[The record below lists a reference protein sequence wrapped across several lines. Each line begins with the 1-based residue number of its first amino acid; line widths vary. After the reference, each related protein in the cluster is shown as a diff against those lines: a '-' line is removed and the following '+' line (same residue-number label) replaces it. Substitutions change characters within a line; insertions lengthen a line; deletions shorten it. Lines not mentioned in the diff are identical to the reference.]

1 MIKISMKAARVN
13 ANISQCEMAKRL
25 GKSQNTV
32 LAWEL
37 GRKAPRMD
45 ELQAYCT
52 ECGCTIADISLPS
65 ILEKN

>member
-1 MIKISMKAARVN
+1 MLDRISMKAARVN
-13 ANISQCEMAKRL
+13 ANISQGEMAKRL

-45 ELQAYCT
+45 ELQAYCR
-52 ECGCTIADISLPS
+52 ECGCSITDINLPT
-65 ILEKN
+65 L

>member
-1 MIKISMKAARVN
+1 MLDRISMKAARVN
-13 ANISQCEMAKRL
+13 ANISQGEMAKRL

-45 ELQAYCT
+45 ELQAYCR
-52 ECGCTIADISLPS
+52 ECGCSIADINLPT
-65 ILEKN
+65 L